1 MANEFQE
8 VKVETPLSII
18 DCGGVATICSGRDW
32 GHVPLDSPVRQARER
47 EQGEPTSPH
56 EILVENGIDMGYR

>member
-18 DCGGVATICSGRDW
+18 ECGGVATICSGGDR
-32 GHVPLDSPVRQARER
+32 GHWPLVHKNHASSMPF
-47 EQGEPTSPH
+47 
-56 EILVENGIDMGYR
+56 